1 MIAYYVYNLLSY
13 CQIYVSRR
21 QGWRPEGV
29 VLYNKL
35 YKRVITSRKMH
46 NDEFDQA
53 FSLYVDTL
61 DSLDE
66 SKKKKSAKLNVPVA
80 FNDLA

>member
-1 MIAYYVYNLLSY
+1 
-13 CQIYVSRR
+13 
-21 QGWRPEGV
+21 
-29 VLYNKL
+29 
-35 YKRVITSRKMH
+35 MH

-53 FSLYVDTL
+53 FSIYVDTL

-66 SKKKKSAKLNVPVA
+66 SKKKKIAKTFVPFA

>member
-1 MIAYYVYNLLSY
+1 MT
-13 CQIYVSRR
+13 RR

-35 YKRVITSRKMH
+35 YSRVITSQKMH
-46 NDEFDQA
+46 NDAFDRA
-53 FSLYVDTL
+53 FIVFVDTL
-61 DSLDE
+61 ENSDE
-66 SKKKKSAKLNVPVA
+66 SKKKKIAKTCVLFA

>member
-1 MIAYYVYNLLSY
+1 MT
-13 CQIYVSRR
+13 RR

-35 YKRVITSRKMH
+35 YNCVITSQKMH
-46 NDEFDQA
+46 NNAFDRA
-53 FSLYVDTL
+53 FVVYVDTL
-61 DSLDE
+61 DTLDE
-66 SKKKKSAKLNVPVA
+66 SKKKKIAKTCVPFA